1 MEKYLLKSAK
11 LACQPSSEGWRPDKD
26 LNQLCSCLRDFNY
39 SINFTNMF
47 GELEASISVFI
58 VAEGRTLEVK
68 GTGKDQAAAGFT
80 ALCDLIDLLDDK

>member
-1 MEKYLLKSAK
+1 
-11 LACQPSSEGWRPDKD
+11 
-26 LNQLCSCLRDFNY
+26 
-39 SINFTNMF
+39 MF

-68 GTGKDQAAAGFT
+68 GTGEDQAAAGFT